1 MSGRQL
7 RMSDITKSNDYNEV
21 YMFFPGIIDAMR
33 DAYYKNPFP
42 FEFDGKNKRDR
53 DVDVISIGI

>member
-42 FEFDGKNKRDR
+42 FEFDGKTN
-53 DVDVISIGI
+53 